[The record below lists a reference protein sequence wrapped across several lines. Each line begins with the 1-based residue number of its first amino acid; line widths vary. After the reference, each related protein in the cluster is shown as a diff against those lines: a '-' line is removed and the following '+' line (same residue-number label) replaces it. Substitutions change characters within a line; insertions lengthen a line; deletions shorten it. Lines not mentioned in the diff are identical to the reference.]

1 MSGSA
6 LRRKE
11 NGEELGLGAHGARGL
26 ANSHAGPDTPE
37 RQFWGLGTG
46 KDLLELAR
54 QLSVPKCCPTLQS
67 LMTFCVMMFF
77 MVCNLRLPSYNSR
90 GLSSDFVFSRAWEE
104 LLTVFLNNSN
114 LKAS

>member
-6 LRRKE
+6 LRRQE
-11 NGEELGLGAHGARGL
+11 NGEELRLGAHRAWGL
-26 ANSHAGPDTPE
+26 ANSHVGPDTPE

-54 QLSVPKCCPTLQS
+54 QLSIPKCCPTLQS
-67 LMTFCVMMFF
+67 LMMFCVIMFF
-77 MVCNLRLPSYNSR
+77 MVCNLHLPSYNSR
-90 GLSSDFVFSRAWEE
+90 SLSSDSVFNGPWEE

-114 LKAS
+114 LKTS